1 MYFNA
6 LSVLN
11 ASMGLA
17 ITDAQQRSSPTSI
30 SNLKIVPLRAFYL
43 CRPEAGMLSG
53 ITWKRSMRS
62 AFY

>member
-6 LSVLN
+6 LSILN

-17 ITDAQQRSSPTSI
+17 VTDTQQRSPAASTSK
-30 SNLKIVPLRAFYL
+30 LKIVPLRAFYL

-62 AFY
+62 AFS